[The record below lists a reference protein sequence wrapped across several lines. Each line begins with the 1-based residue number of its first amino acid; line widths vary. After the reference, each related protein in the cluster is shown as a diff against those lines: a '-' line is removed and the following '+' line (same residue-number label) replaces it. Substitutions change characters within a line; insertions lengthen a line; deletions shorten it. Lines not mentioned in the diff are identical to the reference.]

1 SFHWLFGIC
10 FDTMGFPRS
19 SLRNHNLAYEN
30 TMTTFGGYLLNYYP
44 KAQSVIE
51 TASVLVVIAMARVT
65 DFLS

>member
-1 SFHWLFGIC
+1 
-10 FDTMGFPRS
+10 MGFPRS